1 MPTSEA
7 LHVFC
12 AELTNHL
19 DDQPSSERH
28 LRVVWIAK
36 TLRECVQ
43 HQRELLAHP
52 LIRIGPPG
60 LMCGF
65 HERCQFW
72 RNLRDFTGRRN
83 ETLIEIV
90 EALASPDNVGENRQP

>member
-7 LHVFC
+7 LHMFC

-19 DDQPSSERH
+19 DDQPSSECH

-43 HQRELLAHP
+43 HQRELLAIKTLGSLAQLQHRSLRAIPVGQLLHTQQDLP
-52 LIRIGPPG
+52 LH
-60 LMCGF
+60 LQLL
-65 HERCQFW
+65 H
-72 RNLRDFTGRRN
+72 GRHLSR
-83 ETLIEIV
+83 
-90 EALASPDNVGENRQP
+90 R